1 MAEAALFHEEQAR
14 GFFGREIPHIL
25 LIHANALNA
34 AELDALLTWFEKN
47 GYMFITLWEALQD
60 ECYKLPE
67 ATTPH
72 GFSWI
77 RHWQLAAGQKP
88 PWPPE
93 IQPEVQK
100 RYDALRRRAS
110 GPFAWQRPDRTDRYC
125 YVAPSPSP
133 CPPQRPR
140 N

>member
-72 GFSWI
+72 GFS
-77 RHWQLAAGQKP
+77 
-88 PWPPE
+88 
-93 IQPEVQK
+93 
-100 RYDALRRRAS
+100 
-110 GPFAWQRPDRTDRYC
+110 
-125 YVAPSPSP
+125 
-133 CPPQRPR
+133 
-140 N
+140 